1 MVLAYP
7 CWNFSETALHKVCI
21 CESCRNMDCHLVIY
35 GGILRKWNVLFTVCP
50 DRPQRV
56 TQVRQQISYIPNSF
70 QVVRDPEL
78 HNALPLQLKQSKYLL
93 SYPPSLF
100 LLSVFLFVNGARF
113 NSTCEWTYPRFWW
126 IYGTNLFY
134 MRYKWTYSLF
144 FPVTNVTY
152 ILPINLSHFFRVAL
166 FFRVTDF
173 QYELKKQMCVVSFKD
188 YLITTKMVT

>member
-78 HNALPLQLKQSKYLL
+78 HNALPLQLKQSKLGFTIL
-93 SYPPSLF
+93 PSLPLPLISISF
-100 LLSVFLFVNGARF
+100 
-113 NSTCEWTYPRFWW
+113 CEWREIQFDMWVNISSFLMNIWNELVLYEIQMNIFFIFSSNQRHIYPS
-126 IYGTNLFY
+126 N
-134 MRYKWTYSLF
+134 
-144 FPVTNVTY
+144 
-152 ILPINLSHFFRVAL
+152 
-166 FFRVTDF
+166 
-173 QYELKKQMCVVSFKD
+173 
-188 YLITTKMVT
+188 